1 LFETNTRVTAV
12 EGRVDDLDTRI
23 GDVAGVAQ
31 NAVAYDDTDK
41 ARISLAGAEGTAI
54 TNVAAGDLTED
65 STDAV
70 NGGQL
75 FETNTRVTQVEG
87 RVDDLDTRIG
97 DVAGVAQ
104 NAVAYD
110 DTDKTR
116 ISLAGAEGTAI
127 TNVAAG
133 DLTEDSTDAVNGGQL
148 FETNTRVTA
157 VEGRVDDLDTRIGDV
172 AGVAQNAV
180 AYDD

>member
-1 LFETNTRVTAV
+1 
-12 EGRVDDLDTRI
+12 I

-41 ARISLAGAEGTAI
+41 A
-54 TNVAAGDLTED
+54 
-65 STDAV
+65 
-70 NGGQL
+70 
-75 FETNTRVTQVEG
+75 
-87 RVDDLDTRIG
+87 
-97 DVAGVAQ
+97 
-104 NAVAYD
+104 
-110 DTDKTR
+110 R

-180 AYDD
+180 A

>member
-75 FETNTRVTQVEG
+75 FETNTRVTQV
-87 RVDDLDTRIG
+87 
-97 DVAGVAQ
+97 
-104 NAVAYD
+104 
-110 DTDKTR
+110 
-116 ISLAGAEGTAI
+116 
-127 TNVAAG
+127 
-133 DLTEDSTDAVNGGQL
+133 
-148 FETNTRVTA
+148 
-157 VEGRVDDLDTRIGDV
+157 
-172 AGVAQNAV
+172 
-180 AYDD
+180 